1 MRPRG
6 YTPAVP
12 RVASRLRPTAS
23 ERDATGFGERLRE
36 ARTRAGLTQAA
47 LAGERYTKA
56 HISALEH
63 GLANPSVEALGYLAQ
78 RLGTSS
84 ASLLGGGDDR
94 AWRRLEADLA
104 LAAGSP
110 SDAAARYRALL
121 EEDATGAGR
130 AGSLLGLAEALCRLD
145 RGREALPMAI
155 AAAAAFEQLGNGEA
169 AAEARYWQACA
180 AYLMDAAGDAR
191 SLLVDLLERGR
202 AGTAVGPDLHLRVLI
217 ALGASEGR
225 DGHPERALVY
235 LEEARAMAAD
245 LDDRRRA
252 TFLHGLAA
260 SYRELG
266 DLDAAVSAGVRSLTL
281 FRASAGAAEVAA
293 MENELA
299 LANLALGRLEQARVY
314 VEAAVDRADGLDD
327 RRLLAH
333 LLETSAQLA
342 LAEGRPTGAVEL
354 AAQAQ
359 AHARASHNRKA
370 EVSAGLTLG
379 RALRA
384 AGDGSGAAASLE
396 TTAETARRYGRA
408 RQLQDVLAELAELAA
423 QTGDHARAYELTR
436 EALQAGRP

>member
-1 MRPRG
+1 
-6 YTPAVP
+6 
-12 RVASRLRPTAS
+12 
-23 ERDATGFGERLRE
+23 
-36 ARTRAGLTQAA
+36 
-47 LAGERYTKA
+47 
-56 HISALEH
+56 
-63 GLANPSVEALGYLAQ
+63 
-78 RLGTSS
+78 
-84 ASLLGGGDDR
+84 
-94 AWRRLEADLA
+94 
-104 LAAGSP
+104 
-110 SDAAARYRALL
+110 
-121 EEDATGAGR
+121 
-130 AGSLLGLAEALCRLD
+130 
-145 RGREALPMAI
+145 
-155 AAAAAFEQLGNGEA
+155 
-169 AAEARYWQACA
+169 
-180 AYLMDAAGDAR
+180 
-191 SLLVDLLERGR
+191 
-202 AGTAVGPDLHLRVLI
+202 
-217 ALGASEGR
+217 
-225 DGHPERALVY
+225 
-235 LEEARAMAAD
+235 
-245 LDDRRRA
+245 
-252 TFLHGLAA
+252 
-260 SYRELG
+260 
-266 DLDAAVSAGVRSLTL
+266 
-281 FRASAGAAEVAA
+281 

-299 LANLALGRLEQARVY
+299 LANLALGRLEQARGY